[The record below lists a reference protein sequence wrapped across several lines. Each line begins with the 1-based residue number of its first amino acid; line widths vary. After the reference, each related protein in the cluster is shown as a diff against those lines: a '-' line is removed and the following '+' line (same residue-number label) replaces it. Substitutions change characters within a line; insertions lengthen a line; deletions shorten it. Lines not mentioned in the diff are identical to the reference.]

1 MKNSIV
7 ISSFI
12 LFSLNCV
19 SQERSISQNKVSN
32 EIKSYLSSN
41 YPLATKKHYYTV
53 LKEGI
58 NYVETEFKAEGKEY
72 SLLFQN
78 NVLVETEVEIKFN
91 DIPTT
96 TRAKILATLDSLYT
110 NYSVEECQQVNPTQE
125 LFYEIYIDS
134 KTKQQKGEFELF
146 FDANG
151 DLVSKKEVEL
161 LPIPSQ
167 F

>member
-12 LFSLNCV
+12 LLTLSCV
-19 SQERSISQNKVSN
+19 AQERNISQNKVSN
-32 EIKSYLSSN
+32 EIKTYLSSN
-41 YPLATKKHYYTV
+41 YPFATKKHYYAV

-58 NYVETEFKAEGKEY
+58 NYIETEFKAEGKEY
-72 SLLFQN
+72 SLLFRN

-96 TRAKILATLDSLYT
+96 TRVKILATLDSLYT
-110 NYSVEECQQVNPTQE
+110 NYSIEECQQVNPTQE

-134 KTKQQKGEFELF
+134 NTKQQKGEFELF